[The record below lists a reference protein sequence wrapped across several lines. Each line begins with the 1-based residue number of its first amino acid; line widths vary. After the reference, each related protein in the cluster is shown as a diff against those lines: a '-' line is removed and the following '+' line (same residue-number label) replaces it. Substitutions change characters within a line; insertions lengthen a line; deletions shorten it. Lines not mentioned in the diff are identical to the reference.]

1 MCILRWRAAV
11 WRASYALD
19 MSRLPFD
26 PKKMAVQPPAKTA
39 QAAERVLTVSDL
51 AARID
56 RALRDGFP
64 TSVRFQGEVGG
75 FRDRT
80 HWYFDLKDDKAVAS
94 CVVFASV
101 ARKMGFTPRDGQQVV
116 ASGRVEFYAKG
127 GKVSVILDSL
137 QPAGQGEKELAL
149 KRLIED
155 LRGRGWLDPLSKKAL
170 PTFPRRVAV
179 VTSATGAALQDVLR
193 IMRDRCPAV
202 DVLICDVR
210 VQGDA
215 AAGEIAAMIRHVSD
229 SHTQLGVD
237 AILLTRGGG
246 SMEDLWCFNELVVAE
261 AIHACRVP
269 IVAAIGHET
278 DTTIAELVADER
290 SATPTHAAMRLTPD
304 RAALARQISTLR
316 QRADQSLRS
325 MLRQAGQAG
334 AMDEMR
340 LLGAGRAM
348 LRERA
353 ATFGQLATRLER
365 QRPQAVHARLIS
377 RLHDAERSLKGAVQ
391 GAIARARVDLARPSL
406 ERAMSH
412 RLAMESARVGSAAA
426 QLHAISPT
434 RVLERGYS
442 VTLRA
447 DGRAVRTP
455 SDVAA
460 GELLTTRLSEGT
472 IRSSVEGTATAPRL
486 SAKRRPRAPDTS
498 PGLFPKG

>member
-1 MCILRWRAAV
+1 
-11 WRASYALD
+11 

-26 PKKMAVQPPAKTA
+26 PKKMAVQPPTKAPRPP
-39 QAAERVLTVSDL
+39 ERLLTVSDL

-101 ARKMGFTPRDGQQVV
+101 ARKIGFTPRDGQQVV

-155 LRGRGWLDPLSKKAL
+155 LRQRGWLDPTSKKAL

-193 IMRDRCPAV
+193 TMRDRCPAV
-202 DVLICDVR
+202 DVLICAVR

-215 AAGEIAAMIRHVSD
+215 AAAEIAAMIRYLSE
-229 SHTQLGVD
+229 SHASLGID
-237 AILLTRGGG
+237 ALLLTRGGG

-304 RAALARQISTLR
+304 RAALSRQIATLE
-316 QRADQSLRS
+316 QRAVHGVRSSLRE
-325 MLRQAGQAG
+325 AGQSG
-334 AMDEMR
+334 TVVEMR
-340 LLGAGRAM
+340 LLGAVRTR
-348 LRERA
+348 LRRQVAVVE
-353 ATFGQLATRLER
+353 QLTTRLEG
-365 QRPQAVHARLIS
+365 QRPQAVHARLIA
-377 RLHDAERSLKGAVQ
+377 RLHDAERALGTAAQSAL
-391 GAIARARVDLARPSL
+391 ARARIELSRPSL
-406 ERAMSH
+406 QRAMSH
-412 RLAMESARVGSAAA
+412 RLAMESARVSSAAA

-434 RVLERGYS
+434 RVLDRGYS

-455 SDVAA
+455 SDVAP
-460 GELLTTRLSEGT
+460 GDPLTTRLAEGT
-472 IRSSVEGTATAPRL
+472 IRSTVQGAAIAPRL
-486 SAKRRPRAPDTS
+486 SARRKPRAPDTS
-498 PGLFPKG
+498 PGLFASE